1 MHNLRLKQT
10 LGQNFLRDKN
20 VAKKIVKHIDADK
33 NSSIMEVGPG
43 DGAITGL
50 LIEKFKNVIAI
61 EIDNRFVDIIKEKY
75 SNSPNFTIIFDDFT
89 KIDLIKF
96 YDRYG
101 KLTIVGNIPYNITS
115 SVLFKSFENRKCI
128 DCLYLMVQKEV
139 GDRILSKN
147 KTKKR
152 GILSVLSQY
161 YSEVK
166 SLFLVSRNVFYPVPK
181 VDSIFLKFDFYENP
195 RPKLKDKGLFRNI
208 VKLTFGK
215 RRKLLKN
222 SLKDLKEIEINSISE
237 LFDLNRRPE
246 ELTVTEFVKLTNLIY
261 RKIN

>member
-20 VAKKIVKHIDADK
+20 VAKKIVKHISVDK
-33 NSSIMEVGPG
+33 NSTIMEVGPG

-61 EIDNRFVDIIKEKY
+61 EIDNRFADVIKEKY
-75 SNSPNFTIIFDDFT
+75 SNFQNFIIICDDFT
-89 KIDLIKF
+89 KIDLKKF
-96 YDRYG
+96 YKKYG

-115 SVLFKSFENRKCI
+115 SVLFKSFENRKYI
-128 DCLYLMVQKEV
+128 NCLYVMVQKEV
-139 GDRILSKN
+139 GDRILSQN

-181 VDSIFLKFDFYENP
+181 VNSIFLKFDFYENP
-195 RPKLKDKGLFRNI
+195 QPKLKDEGLFRNI
-208 VKLTFGK
+208 IKLTFGK
-215 RRKLLKN
+215 RRKLMKN
-222 SLKDLKEIEINSISE
+222 SLKDLKEVDVNSICE
-237 LFDLNRRPE
+237 IFDLNRRPE

-261 RKIN
+261 RKIC